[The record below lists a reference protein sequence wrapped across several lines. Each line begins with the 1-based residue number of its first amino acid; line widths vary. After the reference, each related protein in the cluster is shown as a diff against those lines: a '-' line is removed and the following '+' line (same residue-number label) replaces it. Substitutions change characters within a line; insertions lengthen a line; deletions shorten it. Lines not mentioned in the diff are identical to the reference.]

1 MDQAAR
7 QRWMGILA
15 SAAPRALAELA
26 EPILDQARYTVL
38 RHPEIGTSMVRGR
51 AGGAGAAFNLGEISI
66 TRCSI
71 ELTGGEIGHAY
82 VQGRNKEHALHA
94 AILDALL
101 QTQAHDEIERTIL
114 APLCDAAQMR
124 RTVRSQKA
132 EATRVN
138 FFTMVRGED
147 A

>member
-15 SAAPRALAELA
+15 SAAPPALAELT
-26 EPILDQARYTVL
+26 EPILD
-38 RHPEIGTSMVRGR
+38 
-51 AGGAGAAFNLGEISI
+51 
-66 TRCSI
+66 
-71 ELTGGEIGHAY
+71 
-82 VQGRNKEHALHA
+82 A

-101 QTQAHDEIERTIL
+101 QTQAYDEIERTIL

-138 FFTMVRGED
+138 FFTMFRGED